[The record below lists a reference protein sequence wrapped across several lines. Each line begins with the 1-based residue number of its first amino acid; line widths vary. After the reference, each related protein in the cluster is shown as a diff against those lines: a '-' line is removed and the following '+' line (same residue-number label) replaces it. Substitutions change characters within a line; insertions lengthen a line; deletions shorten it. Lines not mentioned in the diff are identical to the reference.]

1 MDIELNVLNKIT
13 ETAVKAACIR
23 DYNISPLK
31 KRCIDPEGNVRDTD
45 IDPPPHQNTLLDFAS
60 CVEVFK
66 QHKTDGA
73 EIFVDSERITVA
85 HDSTLTKGQSVCPLQ
100 KSATIEKIYECEG
113 ENHSPEEFEK
123 IAKLYFG
130 ADSQF
135 INRIRKLQWQAKTDT
150 TARLSSVSKSADIQA
165 IAKVV
170 DENEILFQDISLLVK
185 APYYV
190 LPHKTT
196 EIEIELHI
204 IACAETRTI
213 SFAPLPDV
221 LALAEF
227 DAIHEVCDLIDSY
240 LIEAKIDAEVIFG
253 CPGLKA
259 S

>member
-23 DYNISPLK
+23 DYDISPLK
-31 KRCIDPEGNVRDTD
+31 KQYIDPEGLVHDID
-45 IDPPPHQNTLLDFAS
+45 IDPPPHQNILLDINS
-60 CVEVFK
+60 CVEVLR
-66 QHKTDGA
+66 QHKADGA

-85 HDSTLTKGQSVCPLQ
+85 HDSTRTKGQSVCPLQ

-150 TARLSSVSKSADIQA
+150 TARLSSVSKSADVQE
-165 IAKVV
+165 IARVV

-190 LPHKTT
+190 LPYKTE

-221 LALAEF
+221 LAMAEYAATNEVLDEINGF
-227 DAIHEVCDLIDSY
+227 DQIDGK
-240 LIEAKIDAEVIFG
+240 AVFG